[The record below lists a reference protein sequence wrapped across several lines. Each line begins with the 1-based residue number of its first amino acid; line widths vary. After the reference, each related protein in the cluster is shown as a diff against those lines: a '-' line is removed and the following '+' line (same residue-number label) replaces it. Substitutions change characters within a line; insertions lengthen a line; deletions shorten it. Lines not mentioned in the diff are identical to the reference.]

1 MRSPAVLTA
10 RVFGKGAGT
19 MTTWKV
25 QLPKRSNAIRESR
38 VDRMISGVNFAIS
51 VIILLLF
58 LYPLYYIVI
67 AGLSD
72 PKYIWS
78 GEIVLLPKG
87 FHLDGYRKVFENSD
101 LMNGYLNSILYT
113 ITATLFSLFLT
124 VSAAYP
130 LAQKGLML
138 RRFFSVLTTF
148 TMIFSAGLVPTY
160 LLVKDLGLLNTPWAV
175 ILTASISVTN
185 IIITR
190 TFFETNIPDELRE
203 AALLDG
209 AGPFRFLF
217 SITLPLSKAVL
228 AVMALYYGVYH
239 WNSYFRAM
247 IYLLNRKMYPLQL
260 IIREILAS
268 ANALIE
274 TDGDME
280 EYAMLMRQAE
290 TLKYCVIVVA
300 SLPPMIA
307 YPFVQKFFVKGIM
320 IGAVKG

>member
-1 MRSPAVLTA
+1 MTVSTSVQ
-10 RVFGKGAGT
+10 KGIRN
-19 MTTWKV
+19 
-25 QLPKRSNAIRESR
+25 QNAIKDTKA
-38 VDRMISGVNFAIS
+38 DRMISRVNFVFA
-51 VIILLLF
+51 VILLLIF
-58 LYPLYYIVI
+58 LYPLYYVLI
-67 AGLSD
+67 AGVSD

-78 GEIVLLPKG
+78 GAIILLPKG
-87 FHLDGYRKVFENSD
+87 FHLDGYRKTLENKD
-101 LMNGYLNSILYT
+101 LIRGYGNSILYT
-113 ITATLFSLFLT
+113 LIATLFSLFLT

-130 LAQKGLML
+130 LAQKKLMFRGFL
-138 RRFFSVLTTF
+138 SRLTTF
-148 TMIFSAGLVPTY
+148 TMMFSGGLVPTY
-160 LLVKDLGLLNTPWAV
+160 LLVKDLGLLNTRWA
-175 ILTASISVTN
+175 IIMTASISVTN
-185 IIITR
+185 TIITR
-190 TFFETNIPDELRE
+190 TFFETSIPDDLRE

-217 SITLPLSKAVL
+217 SITLPLSKAIL

-247 IYLLNRKMYPLQL
+247 IYVLDRNLFPLQL
-260 IIREILAS
+260 VIREILAS

-300 SLPPMIA
+300 SLPPMLA